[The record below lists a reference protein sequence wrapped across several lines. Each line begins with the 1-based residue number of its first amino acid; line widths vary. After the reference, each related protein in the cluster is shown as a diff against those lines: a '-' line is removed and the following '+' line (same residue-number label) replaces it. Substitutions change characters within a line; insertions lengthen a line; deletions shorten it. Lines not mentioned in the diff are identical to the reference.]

1 MSSGQVSDIVNPPL
15 MTPGRSACDCSVSL
29 LIGVDRKVQP
39 SPSFG
44 ASDPEEALAPFIRS
58 PHLVAFDPWVHWVL
72 HARFLLTFRRPG
84 LGTARANGFCSFTV
98 GWAAQEGRAYPASAA
113 IMCITFGVPSSWKRS
128 TCDCSTLSAL
138 VTRSCWRKCST
149 QLATKNVSTK
159 RDESAVSSN
168 TPQR

>member
-44 ASDPEEALAPFIRS
+44 ARDPEEASAPFIRS
-58 PHLVAFDPWVHWVL
+58 PHLVAFDSRVHWVL

-84 LGTARANGFCSFTV
+84 LGTGAPTAFAAYS
-98 GWAAQEGRAYPASAA
+98 WAAQ
-113 IMCITFGVPSSWKRS
+113 
-128 TCDCSTLSAL
+128 
-138 VTRSCWRKCST
+138 
-149 QLATKNVSTK
+149 
-159 RDESAVSSN
+159 
-168 TPQR
+168 